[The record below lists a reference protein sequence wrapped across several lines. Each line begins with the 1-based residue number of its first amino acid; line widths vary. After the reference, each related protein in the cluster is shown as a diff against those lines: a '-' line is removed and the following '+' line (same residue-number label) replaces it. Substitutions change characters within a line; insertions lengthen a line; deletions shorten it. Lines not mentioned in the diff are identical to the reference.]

1 MRSVS
6 ILVLVFAS
14 VVSICVPT
22 VQAQEAKTDK
32 QPRIVVASPLAVT
45 AGVPVKLALRGL
57 FLDEITEIRVGTTD
71 IKVEIAAKGKAT
83 VPQNYEAKQ
92 IGDTQAEAKFTLPAD
107 TPPGRLALV
116 AVSAGGT
123 SSPYEITV
131 AKSGDLIEE
140 KEPNDGFKTAQLVT
154 VGKTIVGTIHDP
166 RNVDV
171 YEIKGEA
178 GQKLVVSVLASQAGS
193 PLDPFLTLYDSAGQV
208 IAGNDDSDGR
218 DPRLETV
225 LAKPG
230 SYFLSLQDANDAGG
244 PHFAYLLKIA
254 P

>member
-1 MRSVS
+1 MRSV
-6 ILVLVFAS
+6 LVLALVP
-14 VVSICVPT
+14 SIIAPACL
-22 VQAQEAKTDK
+22 AQEAKPDK
-32 QPRIVVASPLAVT
+32 QPRIIVASPLAIT
-45 AGVPVKLALRGL
+45 SGVPVRLALRGL
-57 FLDEITEIRVGTTD
+57 LLDDITEMTLGATG

-83 VPQNYEAKQ
+83 VPPNYEAKR
-92 IGDTQAEAKFTLPAD
+92 IGDTQAEVKFTLPAE
-107 TPPGRLALV
+107 TPPGRLSLV

-123 SSPYEITV
+123 STPYEITV
-131 AKSGDLIEE
+131 AKPEDLLED
-140 KEPNDGFKTAQLVT
+140 KEPNDGFKTAQLVAI
-154 VGKTIVGTIHDP
+154 GKTVVGTIHDP

-171 YEIKGEA
+171 FEIKGQA
-178 GQKLVVSVLASQAGS
+178 GQKLVISVLASQAGS
-193 PLDPFLTLYDSAGQV
+193 PLDPVLTLYDSTGQV

-225 LAKPG
+225 PGKSG